1 MRGITL
7 IFGICAAA
15 SLVPVHAQDDAKHG
29 IEGTAVSNPHI
40 DIARVKPLDL
50 TALAFRLGE
59 GQVDL
64 TRASDLSGP
73 IGIGGAWQ
81 TPPYVAL
88 HSVHQMDRQKAMT
101 VPGIGPISATASAAL
116 APPAETFAKGRD
128 FAAWLGLT
136 PL

>member
-15 SLVPVHAQDDAKHG
+15 SLVPVHAQDDAIHG

-40 DIARVKPLDL
+40 DIARVKPIDL

-88 HSVHQMDRQKAMT
+88 FGDPFDERY
-101 VPGIGPISATASAAL
+101 G
-116 APPAETFAKGRD
+116 
-128 FAAWLGLT
+128 AWGT
-136 PL
+136 PEPTR

>member
-15 SLVPVHAQDDAKHG
+15 SLVPVHAQDDAIHG

-40 DIARVKPLDL
+40 DIARVKPIDL
-50 TALAFRLGE
+50 TAPALRLGE

-81 TPPYVAL
+81 TPRYVAL
-88 HSVHQMDRQKAMT
+88 FGDPFDERYGAW
-101 VPGIGPISATASAAL
+101 G
-116 APPAETFAKGRD
+116 APAPTR
-128 FAAWLGLT
+128 
-136 PL
+136 

>member
-1 MRGITL
+1 MSLHVHFYVGRGLLNAVHTC
-7 IFGICAAA
+7 GICFQKYGLFERIMLPLHSAFA
-15 SLVPVHAQDDAKHG
+15 LEDIDEREHG

-40 DIARVKPLDL
+40 DIARVKPIDL
-50 TALAFRLGE
+50 TAPAFRLGE

-88 HSVHQMDRQKAMT
+88 SDDPFDERYGAWGT
-101 VPGIGPISATASAAL
+101 P
-116 APPAETFAKGRD
+116 APTR
-128 FAAWLGLT
+128 
-136 PL
+136 

>member
-1 MRGITL
+1 MRRPI
-7 IFGICAAA
+7 AAFRDGLRDLGYHEGKNVMVDYRFVEGQYSSA
-15 SLVPVHAQDDAKHG
+15 PALVSDLVRRRVAVLVGATHG

-40 DIARVKPLDL
+40 DIARVKPIDL
-50 TALAFRLGE
+50 TAPAFRLGE

-88 HSVHQMDRQKAMT
+88 SDDPFDERYGAW
-101 VPGIGPISATASAAL
+101 ATP
-116 APPAETFAKGRD
+116 APTR
-128 FAAWLGLT
+128 
-136 PL
+136 

>member
-29 IEGTAVSNPHI
+29 IEKTAVSNPHI
-40 DIARVKPLDL
+40 DIARVKP
-50 TALAFRLGE
+50 
-59 GQVDL
+59 
-64 TRASDLSGP
+64 SDLSGP

-88 HSVHQMDRQKAMT
+88 SDDPFDERY
-101 VPGIGPISATASAAL
+101 G
-116 APPAETFAKGRD
+116 
-128 FAAWLGLT
+128 AWGT
-136 PL
+136 PTPTR

>member
-15 SLVPVHAQDDAKHG
+15 SLVPVHAQDDAIHG
-29 IEGTAVSNPHI
+29 IAGTAVSNPHI
-40 DIARVKPLDL
+40 DIARVKPIDL
-50 TALAFRLGE
+50 TAPAFRLGG

-64 TRASDLSGP
+64 ARASDLSGP

-88 HSVHQMDRQKAMT
+88 SDDLSDGALCGSLDRN
-101 VPGIGPISATASAAL
+101 VL
-116 APPAETFAKGRD
+116 
-128 FAAWLGLT
+128 L
-136 PL
+136 

>member
-40 DIARVKPLDL
+40 DIARVKPIDL
-50 TALAFRLGE
+50 TAPAFRLGE

-88 HSVHQMDRQKAMT
+88 SDDPFDERYGAWE
-101 VPGIGPISATASAAL
+101 
-116 APPAETFAKGRD
+116 PPAPTR
-128 FAAWLGLT
+128 
-136 PL
+136 

>member
-15 SLVPVHAQDDAKHG
+15 SLVPVLAQDDAIHG
-29 IEGTAVSNPHI
+29 ISNPHI
-40 DIARVKPLDL
+40 DIARVKPIDL
-50 TALAFRLGE
+50 TAPAFRLGE

-88 HSVHQMDRQKAMT
+88 SGDPFDERY
-101 VPGIGPISATASAAL
+101 G
-116 APPAETFAKGRD
+116 
-128 FAAWLGLT
+128 AWGTLEPT
-136 PL
+136 R

>member
-40 DIARVKPLDL
+40 DIARVKPIDL
-50 TALAFRLGE
+50 TAPAFRLGE

-64 TRASDLSGP
+64 ARASDLSGP

-88 HSVHQMDRQKAMT
+88 SGDPFDERYSVGNARADE
-101 VPGIGPISATASAAL
+101 VI
-116 APPAETFAKGRD
+116 E
-128 FAAWLGLT
+128 
-136 PL
+136 